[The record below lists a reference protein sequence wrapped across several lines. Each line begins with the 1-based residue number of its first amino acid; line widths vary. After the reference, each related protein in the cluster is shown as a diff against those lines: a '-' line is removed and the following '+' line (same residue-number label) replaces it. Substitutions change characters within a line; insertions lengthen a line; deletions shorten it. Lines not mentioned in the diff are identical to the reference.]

1 MKHTIEEFIK
11 KGFKS
16 SEFEFEIDE
25 DGAECECC
33 NQRADWYREND
44 VWLCDIWLCNNCKEK
59 MKEMEMK

>member
-33 NQRADWYREND
+33 NQRAD
-44 VWLCDIWLCNNCKEK
+44 
-59 MKEMEMK
+59 